1 MKRKGIVVNETS
13 VVLYGQLLTG
23 RKYVPK
29 ANGVV
34 ELEKQWAKQV
44 LPFAYQTVVKVRA
57 HTYKKGSTQ
66 IKVIETKSLFFGKA
80 RRG

>member
-1 MKRKGIVVNETS
+1 MVNFLQIKLCLWLLKLFFRFYSYLRRKGIIVRETA
-13 VVLYGQLLTG
+13 VVLYGQMLTG
-23 RKYVPK
+23 RKFVPK

-57 HTYKKGSTQ
+57 HK
-66 IKVIETKSLFFGKA
+66 
-80 RRG
+80 